1 MPEMKVMVGIDQDL
15 KDSLPEGIEIT
26 AGDTHLMWDANN
38 EDEVGAMR
46 ATFDKLRKKGY
57 LAFSVKTEGKNKGGK
72 GVQVTEFDPKATKLI
87 LAPPMQ
93 GG

>member
-1 MPEMKVMVGIDQDL
+1 MKVMTGLDQDL
-15 KDSLPEGIEIT
+15 KDALPPGIEVT

-38 EDEVGAMR
+38 EDEVSAMR

-57 LAFSVKTEGKNKGGK
+57 LAFSIKAKGEK
-72 GVQVTEFDPKATKLI
+72 GTQVEKFDPAAGKLI
-87 LAPPMQ
+87 MAPPMQ

>member
-1 MPEMKVMVGIDQDL
+1 MPEMKVMVGLDQDL
-15 KDSLPEGIEIT
+15 KDALPEGIEIT

-38 EDEVGAMR
+38 DDEVGAMR

-57 LAFSVKTEGKNKGGK
+57 LAFAVKAKGEKGK
-72 GVQVTEFDPKATKLI
+72 QVTEFDPTAAKLI
-87 LAPPMQ
+87 MAPPMQ